1 MYYHVHSAKKHLQV
15 TTNYQ
20 LKCKNF
26 PQPIYMFIIIKTIKT
41 LQNLEGLPVEIEDLN
56 FIKPKRKVGL
66 SIWRQVQYLL

>member
-26 PQPIYMFIIIKTIKT
+26 PQPICMFIIIKT

-66 SIWRQVQYLL
+66 SI